1 MWRGMF
7 AVVSAI
13 ALVGCAT
20 SNVSTQGFTRLESG
34 RVLLM
39 PPDIKYY
46 RVTASGITEP
56 HAEWT
61 GQARTAFDDAF
72 QDFAAGAGID
82 YKSTDRDEISDT
94 LADYDRLHSA
104 VGATIIMSHYGA
116 TKLPSKKNAES
127 GSYRFDWSLGPG
139 VASLAD
145 VTDAKYALFVY
156 FRDYQAGGGRVGVA
170 VFAALFGASVYTGH
184 QSGFASLV
192 DLQSGDVV
200 WFNNLPL
207 AQGDMRSAEGAGR
220 LVEQLFAEFAPDNT

>member
-72 QDFAAGAGID
+72 QGC
-82 YKSTDRDEISDT
+82 
-94 LADYDRLHSA
+94 LL
-104 VGATIIMSHYGA
+104 
-116 TKLPSKKNAES
+116 
-127 GSYRFDWSLGPG
+127 
-139 VASLAD
+139 
-145 VTDAKYALFVY
+145 
-156 FRDYQAGGGRVGVA
+156 
-170 VFAALFGASVYTGH
+170 
-184 QSGFASLV
+184 
-192 DLQSGDVV
+192 
-200 WFNNLPL
+200 
-207 AQGDMRSAEGAGR
+207 
-220 LVEQLFAEFAPDNT
+220 